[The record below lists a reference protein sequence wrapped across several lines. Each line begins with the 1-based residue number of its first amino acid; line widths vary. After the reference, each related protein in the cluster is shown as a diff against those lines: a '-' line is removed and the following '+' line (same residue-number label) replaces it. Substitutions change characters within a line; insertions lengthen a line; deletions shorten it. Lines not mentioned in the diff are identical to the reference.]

1 MRAAAVLIT
10 LCYLLMQAAAFTA
23 IAPAAVALTS
33 AAFSSPATTAI
44 LHDAAAV
51 TQATAAANL
60 LQNAQLVQLSSD
72 VNSAAASTTL
82 LMSFHSIQAV
92 RDTIGSIFPNPLFL
106 GGTLLLPLLPLIFLA
121 AKGAETGVKTAGKLL
136 QPSITQIPPEAWLR
150 LLFCLVIDAGGDSS
164 IVLPG
169 LLGSLSDFIYAPLE
183 ALILSKVFPGAAP
196 VAGLGFLEEILPFTD
211 ALPTATIAWVLE
223 TLYPASGVT
232 KLLGLNKRGA
242 DGARSKQN
250 KKKKESKKGGWFG

>member
-10 LCYLLMQAAAFTA
+10 LCCVLVQGVAFTA
-23 IAPAAVALTS
+23 FTPAAVALTS
-33 AAFSSPATTAI
+33 STFCAATTI
-44 LHDAAAV
+44 LHDTAV
-51 TQATAAANL
+51 TQPTAVAEV
-60 LQNAQLVQLSSD
+60 LQNAQIQLSSTD
-72 VNSAAASTTL
+72 ATSML
-82 LMSFHSIQAV
+82 LLSFHPIQAV
-92 RDTIGSIFPNPLFL
+92 RDTVGSIFPNPLFL
-106 GGTLLLPLLPLIFLA
+106 GGTLLLPLLPLVFLA
-121 AKGAETGVKTAGKLL
+121 AKGAETGAKTAGKLL

-169 LLGSLSDFIYAPLE
+169 PLGSLSDFIYAPLE

-242 DGARSKQN
+242 DGARSKQS
-250 KKKKESKKGGWFG
+250 KKKKGSKESGWFG